1 MIVFLEGVLEE
12 KQPTRVVLNI
22 AGVGHEVFI
31 PLSSYDRLPATG
43 QPCRILTHDCVRED
57 AHILYGF
64 MTEEERRMFLLLL
77 GITGIGPKIALSAL
91 SGLSTRELV
100 TAVVEGDVKRI
111 SSISGIGKKM
121 AERMVVELRH
131 KLGEGDVLEAMA
143 GSSPGKMEDTRLR
156 DVILAL
162 VSLGYKQVDA
172 QKMAQRVSEN
182 ANPEEDVETLLKK
195 ALTG

>member
-1 MIVFLEGVLEE
+1 MEE
-12 KQPTRVVLNI
+12 KQPTRVVLNV

-31 PLSSYDRLPATG
+31 PLSSFDRLPTAG
-43 QPCRILTHDCVRED
+43 QKCRILTHDCIRED

-64 MTEEERRMFLLLL
+64 MTEEERRMFQLLL

-91 SGLSTRELV
+91 SGLSTRELT
-100 TAVVEGDVKRI
+100 TAVVEGDIKRI

-131 KLGEGDVLEAMA
+131 KLGEGDVLEALA
-143 GSSPGKMEDTRLR
+143 GSDTGLPQDTRLR
-156 DVILAL
+156 DVVLAL

-172 QKMAQRVSEN
+172 QKMAQRVSAHAQVED
-182 ANPEEDVETLLKK
+182 DVETLLKK